1 MTSADDSSESVQQ
14 MAPELESA
22 AAKVA
27 AENLRAIVEEAY
39 RPRRSQK
46 VDLFKG
52 YAARHQYSS
61 RS

>member
-1 MTSADDSSESVQQ
+1 MTSADESSESVRQ

-22 AAKVA
+22 AEKVA

-39 RPRRSQK
+39 RPKRGKK

-52 YAARHQYSS
+52 YAARCQYSWS
-61 RS
+61 

>member
-1 MTSADDSSESVQQ
+1 MTSTDESSNSVRQ

-22 AAKVA
+22 AEKVA

-39 RPRRSQK
+39 RPKRSQK

-52 YAARHQYSS
+52 YAARQQCSWGS
-61 RS
+61 